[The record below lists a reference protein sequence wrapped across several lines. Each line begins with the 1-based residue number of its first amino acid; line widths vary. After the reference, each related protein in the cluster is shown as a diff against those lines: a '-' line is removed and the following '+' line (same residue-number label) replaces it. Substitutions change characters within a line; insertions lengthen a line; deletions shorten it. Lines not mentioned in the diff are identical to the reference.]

1 VKAWIRRLRRR
12 PGWVAA
18 ETRVLGFVIWLVLRL
33 LRATTRFEV
42 RGRERLEEN
51 WRNGRPMV
59 FAFWHGRSIMLP
71 FLYGGHGLYIM
82 NSLHRDGEMI
92 TRALERFG
100 LRATR
105 GSSTRGAVSG
115 TRALLRALGEG
126 NDVALIPDGPRGPA
140 AHAKGGVVELATMG
154 HAPLFPVAFSARP
167 SLRLTGW
174 DRMMLPL
181 PGARVIC
188 MVGEPIDT
196 AGQAPGKQGRE
207 ALRLVLERR
216 LREVTRE
223 ADRATGRVQE
233 DA

>member
-1 VKAWIRRLRRR
+1 MKGRIRRLRRR
-12 PGWVAA
+12 PGWVAM
-18 ETRVLGFVIWLVLRL
+18 ETRVSGFAIWVVLNL
-33 LRATTRFEV
+33 LRATTRLEV

-51 WRNGRPMV
+51 WRDRRPMV

-71 FLYGGHGLYIM
+71 FLYRGHGLYIM

-105 GSSTRGAVSG
+105 GSSSRGAVSG
-115 TRALLRALGEG
+115 TRALVRALREG

-140 AHAKGGVVELATMG
+140 AHAKGGVVELAMMG

-174 DRMMLPL
+174 DRMMIPL
-181 PGARVIC
+181 PGARVVC
-188 MVGEPIDT
+188 VVGDPIDAT
-196 AGQAPGKQGRE
+196 GQAPGKAGRE
-207 ALRLVLERR
+207 ALRVVLESR

-223 ADRATGRVQE
+223 ADGATGRVRE